1 MNNINIEF
9 KRKMMGIFSLS
20 LRYGFSSE
28 LYAFTQ
34 QNPDFL
40 EGMHLL
46 FKAIEMLSS
55 NGINKVERGLEP
67 SVFDI

>member
-1 MNNINIEF
+1 MNSINIEF
-9 KRKMMGIFSLS
+9 KRKMMSIFHLS

-46 FKAIEMLSS
+46 SI
-55 NGINKVERGLEP
+55 
-67 SVFDI
+67 

>member
-46 FKAIEMLSS
+46 SI
-55 NGINKVERGLEP
+55 
-67 SVFDI
+67 